1 MNRLSLA
8 PDMASL
14 FVVLHEKARLPDAL
28 FFGGIPTDRKQFLH
42 SSITLN
48 IEKIFKASSEIE
60 REIELAKEKNSSSK
74 LPSTAF

>member
-1 MNRLSLA
+1 MLG
-8 PDMASL
+8 L
-14 FVVLHEKARLPDAL
+14 FC
-28 FFGGIPTDRKQFLH
+28 GIPTGRKQTLI
-42 SSITLN
+42 SSITIN

>member
-14 FVVLHEKARLPDAL
+14 FCMKKQGCQMICL
-28 FFGGIPTDRKQFLH
+28 FWGIPTGRKLFLH

-60 REIELAKEKNSSSK
+60 REIELAKEKI
-74 LPSTAF
+74 P